1 MNLRQT
7 REECMGETRNG
18 DNVNMVPVNEILK
31 KRFFFQLKKT
41 KQRKMRHNGFFLCN
55 DTGES
60 LSPEYG
66 KANERGKSEPRLG
79 VTLEGIK
86 LLPP

>member
-1 MNLRQT
+1 
-7 REECMGETRNG
+7 
-18 DNVNMVPVNEILK
+18 
-31 KRFFFQLKKT
+31 
-41 KQRKMRHNGFFLCN
+41 MRHNGFFLCN

-66 KANERGKSEPRLG
+66 KANEKGRSEPRLG